1 MLHPREQS
9 LFIGNQT
16 AESQLLQAATS
27 GRLPHAWLIHGPK
40 GVGKATLAYRF
51 ARFVLAGGAQAP
63 EPDMF
68 GGLMAP
74 ENRDLSMSPEAPT
87 FRRVAAETHA
97 DLLVLEASGKR
108 GEIAVEEAR
117 KVAHFL
123 AHTPSE
129 SAWRVV
135 IIDSADAL
143 NHAAANA
150 LLKAIEEPPAQA
162 LMLLV
167 AHQLGRVLP
176 TIRSR
181 CRQLPLIPP
190 DAADYQRILDST
202 GAPFGAEEAEDY
214 RRLAENVPGQA
225 IQLHHLAALGAQK
238 TLLDA
243 MGQGDERQRAHAHAA
258 YAGSLATGDDGSKWS
273 MFTLLF
279 SRALQLLIQLA
290 ADDPMAQAS
299 LTDAEARILPS
310 MATRKP
316 LPAWLALWDEAQKL
330 ISDTERLNLDK
341 KQTVMQLLGAV

>member
-9 LFIGNQT
+9 LFIGNT
-16 AESQLLQAATS
+16 KAESQLLQAATS

-51 ARFVLAGGAQAP
+51 ARFVLGGGAEAG
-63 EPDMF
+63 DGGLF
-68 GGLMAP
+68 GGP
-74 ENRDLSMSPEAPT
+74 TDLSMAHDAPT

-97 DLLVLEASGKR
+97 DLLLLESGGKR
-108 GEIAVEEAR
+108 GEISVEEAR

-123 AHTPSE
+123 GHTPSE
-129 SAWRVV
+129 SQWRVV

-143 NHAAANA
+143 NNAAANA

-181 CRQLPLIPP
+181 CRLLQLTPP
-190 DAADYQRILDST
+190 DAMDYRRILDTT
-202 GAPFGAEEAEDY
+202 GKPFETPDAEDY

-225 IQLHHLAALGAQK
+225 IQLHHLGALAMQNP
-238 TLLDA
+238 LLEA
-243 MGQGDERQRAHAHAA
+243 LTHSDERQHSAVQAA
-258 YAGSLATGDDGSKWS
+258 YAGGLATGDDGTKWQT
-273 MFTLLF
+273 FTLLL

-290 ADDPMAQAS
+290 AGDPAAEAA
-299 LTDAEARILPS
+299 LTHAEARHLPGL
-310 MATRKP
+310 AARKP
-316 LPAWLALWDEAQKL
+316 LEAWLDLWEQSQKL
-330 ISDTERLNLDK
+330 LGDTERLNLDK
-341 KQTVMQLLGAV
+341 KQTVMQILSAVAV